1 MRAFA
6 RRIIFLLVLIA
17 VLTPAH
23 AQTQRI
29 AALQQRL
36 AHAPDSSTALAIAIQ
51 LLHEHESL
59 YKDSLLPL
67 AQQAIRLAQQ
77 QQDKPALGY
86 AYVGLINA
94 FLRLDDVKKADSV
107 LRLALPEYPSG
118 NARWA
123 PVNFRLRQAA
133 VNILGAKADYEGAV
147 KALFSMVQDAEK
159 TTYAPAL
166 SRAFNELG
174 VIAYN
179 RNELDKALEYFD
191 KVLSLGWQ
199 YPGAEQA
206 HAYAWINKAMT
217 FAWQER
223 YDSALHCLGLAKPVC
238 ERIQN
243 LYYLANA
250 WLVEANVYKW
260 SKRMAQAEAA
270 MLRMIA
276 LRERTEGH
284 ISFSNEQLGLANF
297 YVYAGQLGK
306 AIDIYNE
313 GLAYAQQRRAQGL
326 PANYELLLHYYE
338 GLAKSYQSI
347 GDKAH
352 YEEALQRII
361 GAKDSLYQYHA
372 AEAIAD
378 MQTKYEVQK
387 KETTI
392 IAQKLDITRKNFLF
406 CGSLILLGIVA
417 LSGWLLFRSYRRR
430 SELRMY
436 LLREEEK
443 RRAAAAVKE
452 AEEAERRRIAAD
464 LHDSLGSYAASI
476 KSNADELRR
485 SPQSSLPLLE
495 LLQSNAQQM
504 VSLLSDTIWAM
515 RKPAMK
521 LSDISDRIKLALQRL
536 RPNYPQVRMR
546 VAEEL
551 EKDSTLAPAQ
561 AYHLFMMVQE
571 AINNAL
577 RHSGCNA
584 LTITVQ
590 GGESWAVRISDDGI
604 GMREVQVSA
613 EGGNGLLNMKARAQ
627 SIPCTI
633 EWQETGKGTEVIIQ
647 HGKPAVA
654 LPPSDI
660 AIVSSSL

>member
-1 MRAFA
+1 
-6 RRIIFLLVLIA
+6 
-17 VLTPAH
+17 LT
-23 AQTQRI
+23 
-29 AALQQRL
+29 AALQ
-36 AHAPDSSTALAIAIQ
+36 
-51 LLHEHESL
+51 LLEEHESL

-67 AQQAIRLAQQ
+67 AQRAIGLAQQ
-77 QQDKPALGY
+77 QEDKLAFGY
-86 AYVGLINA
+86 ARVGQINA
-94 FLRLDDVKKADSV
+94 LLRLDDLKQADSV
-107 LRLALPEYPSG
+107 LRRTLPEYPSR
-118 NARWA
+118 NPRWA

-133 VNILGAKADYEGAV
+133 VNMLGAKADYEGAV
-147 KALFSMVQDAEK
+147 KALFSIVQDAEK
-159 TTYAPAL
+159 MAYEPAL
-166 SRAFNELG
+166 ARAFNELG

-179 RNELDKALEYFD
+179 RNELEQSLEYFD

-250 WLVEANVYKW
+250 WLVEADVYKW
-260 SKRMAQAEAA
+260 SGHMPQAEAA
-270 MLRMIA
+270 MLQMIS

-297 YVYAGQLGK
+297 YVYARRFRK
-306 AIDIYNE
+306 AISIYNE
-313 GLAYAQQRRAQGL
+313 GLAYAQQRRQQGL
-326 PANYELLLHYYE
+326 PPNNELLLRYYE
-338 GLAKSYQSI
+338 GLAKSYQSV
-347 GDKAH
+347 GDKEQ
-352 YEEALQRII
+352 YEEALRNII
-361 GAKDSLYQYHA
+361 AAKDSLYAQNS
-372 AEAIAD
+372 AEAIAE
-378 MQTKYEVQK
+378 MQTRYEVQK
-387 KETTI
+387 QQTTI
-392 IAQKLDITRKNFLF
+392 VSQQLAIARRNMLLG
-406 CGSLILLGIVA
+406 GSLALLLA
-417 LSGWLLFRSYRRR
+417 AAAAAWLIFRSYRRR
-430 SELRMY
+430 SALHMQ
-436 LLREEEK
+436 EEK
-443 RRAAAAVKE
+443 RLAAQAVRD

-485 SPQSSLPLLE
+485 SAQPSLPLLE

-504 VSLLSDTIWAM
+504 VSLLSDTIWTM

-521 LSDISDRIKLALQRL
+521 LSDISDRVKLLLQRL

-551 EKDSTLAPAQ
+551 EEDSTLAPAQ

-590 GGESWAVRISDDGI
+590 GGENWAVRISDDGI
-604 GMREVQVSA
+604 GMREAQVPA
-613 EGGNGLLNMKARAQ
+613 EGGNGLFNMKARAQ
-627 SIPCTI
+627 SIPCSI
-633 EWQETGKGTEVIIQ
+633 EWKETGKGIEVIIQ

-660 AIVSSSL
+660 VIVSSSP